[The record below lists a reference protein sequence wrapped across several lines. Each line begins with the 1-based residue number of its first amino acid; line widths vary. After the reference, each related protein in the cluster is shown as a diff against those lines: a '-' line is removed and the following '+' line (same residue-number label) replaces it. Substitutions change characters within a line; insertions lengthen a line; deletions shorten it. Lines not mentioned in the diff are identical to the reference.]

1 MRLRRS
7 WLLLLTVVGL
17 ATGLGLGGLAFGV
30 DRAAAAVSVSLPD
43 LGAWR
48 SAVERLAVGTP
59 LPTDLL
65 AAGCL
70 AAIVLLCLRDLVL
83 ARQDRRRHR
92 AIRALAVGR

>member
-1 MRLRRS
+1 MRVRRR
-7 WLLLLTVVGL
+7 WLVLLAMVGL
-17 ATGLGLGGLAFGV
+17 ATGLGVGGLAFGL
-30 DRAAAAVSVSLPD
+30 DRAAAAVSASWPD
-43 LGAWR
+43 LGPWR

-70 AAIVLLCLRDLVL
+70 AAILLLCLRDFVL
-83 ARQDRRRHR
+83 ARQERRRHR